1 MAARPNNRLSGA
13 RLAAGLTQEQL
24 AEVANAE
31 VETLTDHAG
40 GMDADYISKLE
51 RGVHTWP
58 NRGYRQAL
66 RRVLAVTTD
75 ADLGFYSR
83 RTQRATVGGV
93 RASPAVEGIEDVNRQ
108 AFLRALAATVAGVA
122 AGDPIAEAIARPA
135 SGQVPTRVGQAE
147 VAQLNHAIE
156 MFGGWQ
162 DLYGGGVCRDA
173 IGGHVAWATQL
184 LGAEAT
190 DATQVELHRTVGFL
204 VDVAGW
210 GAFDA
215 GYHDDAR
222 KYFNLALHCAEQGND
237 WGLRANVLSDMARQ
251 AVYVGRPDDGLS
263 LIELAQVRQDRQTP
277 TVRAMLST
285 VRARALAKMGQAD
298 DCHAAVRTAEAHFAN
313 RAPDNDPDWIAYF
326 NEAHL
331 YGDTGHAMLDV
342 ALGGQYIAD
351 TRARLHRAVTS
362 YTAEQAR
369 SRAFAVGKL
378 AILELAKGDAQAGVL
393 HAQQALT
400 ADAPLRSARA
410 VDDLKALDVALS
422 IRFEASGA
430 QDVREQIRQAT
441 KV

>member
-1 MAARPNNRLSGA
+1 MAARPNERLAGA
-13 RLAAGLTQEQL
+13 RLAVGLTQEQL
-24 AEVANAE
+24 AEAANGE
-31 VETLTDHAG
+31 VEAQTGHAG
-40 GMDADYISKLE
+40 GMDGDYVSKLE

-58 NRGYRQAL
+58 NKHYRQSL
-66 RRVLAVTTD
+66 RQVLGAASD

-83 RTQRATVGGV
+83 RSQRATVSGAG
-93 RASPAVEGIEDVNRQ
+93 ASPAVEGVDDVNRQ

-122 AGDPIAEAIARPA
+122 AGDPIAEAIARPS
-135 SGQVPTRVGQAE
+135 SGQIPARVGQAE
-147 VAQLNHAIE
+147 VDQLGHAIE
-156 MFGGWQ
+156 VFGGWQ

-173 IGGHVAWATQL
+173 IAGHVSWATQL

-190 DATQVELHRTVGFL
+190 DETKTALYRTVGFL

-215 GYHDDAR
+215 GYHDVAR
-222 KYFNLALHCAEQGND
+222 KYFHLSLYCAEHGSD

-251 AVYVGRPDDGLS
+251 AIYIGRPDDGLS
-263 LIELAQVRQDRQTP
+263 LVELAQVRQDRQTP

-285 VRARALAKMGQAD
+285 VQARALAKLNRTQE
-298 DCHAAVRTAEAHFAN
+298 CQAAVRAAEDHFA
-313 RAPDNDPDWIAYF
+313 AHDSQHDPDWITYF

-342 ALGGQYIAD
+342 ALHDQYVSD
-351 TRARLHRAVTS
+351 TRERLHRAVTS

-378 AILELAKGDAQAGVL
+378 AILELVKGDAQAGVL
-393 HAQQALT
+393 HSQQALL

-410 VDDLKALDVALS
+410 VDDLKALDTALS
-422 IRFEASGA
+422 FRSDVDGA
-430 QDVREQIRQAT
+430 EDVREQIRQAMQ
-441 KV
+441 V